1 MKIKKHEAREEPQK
15 QLSTEM
21 VIGPNSAAL
30 TLPAGFSDQNR
41 GAQDDS
47 LLLPIDLA
55 SVMLSKTKW
64 LYKSICNSGKYNGRN
79 YKI

>member
-30 TLPAGFSDQNR
+30 TAGFSDQNR
-41 GAQDDS
+41 GGQDDS

-55 SVMLSKTKW
+55 SVVLSKTKW
-64 LYKSICNSGKYNGRN
+64 SYKSICNSGKYNGRN